1 MLVDLKD
8 GRCRTCGSQLEII
21 DVDDISLHVECIEC
35 ADFYQVE
42 SDAFGDGCVPRS
54 NTNGKGLPRSGS
66 CNTSAGVK

>member
-42 SDAFGDGCVPRS
+42 SDAFGDGCMTYWLGMMTE
-54 NTNGKGLPRSGS
+54 NAEGGEDE
-66 CNTSAGVK
+66 